1 MRQCRS
7 RLYWIFAY
15 VLVGSFVLQFQSMG
29 YGEDKPLISAES
41 TSAFRADVQPVFVTL
56 AVSPSVS
63 VDMEIIQW
71 PDGGFSLPVKV
82 FCALFGIEAQQLP
95 EANRIF
101 FLDPQVQKTVE
112 INWEQQ
118 KITIGEH
125 EVALGLYPVVRNQ
138 QGLLI
143 EDDVYIDATT
153 FASVFGANFKLD
165 RETGTLSMT
174 TARKLKVPGSEDA
187 GLGRNAQE
195 SNIRLISNP
204 EIHHAL
210 VDKIYIQHATNY
222 GFQESRQPI
231 NARIQSSRFNALV
244 DTSRFGVSGSLLGM
258 DYHVKPSINRY
269 NDKATLQNIDWSLMR
284 ELKGKIISLGSTEA
298 GLSAL
303 VSPSLN
309 MWGLKYTSQ
318 NAQTPFLSPQSSY
331 EFSGRADTG
340 NEVAVVLNQRTI
352 QTVTA
357 QNGAYEFEPV
367 YLQGQS
373 INDIQIVEKNAQS
386 QEKVLLTQKISN
398 FSNLLPQGETAYSTF
413 LGRAPLQFY
422 PLIPDQKT
430 PLLMPQTE
438 KWLAG
443 GRLFYGVNH
452 RLTMGLSAAA
462 DQTFGRP
469 KTYFNNLDPLAVDLT
484 GFSSYQRDSN
494 FFSGQNAAL
503 SLRYQLTDRW
513 LVTSDL
519 GVSQYRLKA
528 GSRLPIDD
536 SAMGKAA
543 QFHIERQSNRLSW
556 FLDAF
561 RYDPE
566 YYTPAVSLYGNNLY
580 DKQGLKGGVSGMI
593 QTALPVS
600 YNLYWSHYQTNL
612 QKLIPGG
619 IINASHWGG
628 TLNSQLSEKNSVTL
642 GFSLINGDNREREF
656 LQRSMDVSF
665 RTQSLPWGLQGDV
678 RAGHYFTNTVFLPSQ
693 TLGTNLTAFDYEN
706 NSLDTTLDIPLDQL
720 RSNHI
725 RLAHR
730 WSSFVDF
737 GSVHGYFNVHSVFL
751 EPFMQLSYGDKPQI
765 QNQTGLRLGYQFKS
779 GARISVAYARLSS
792 SFQGPSAAGSTRSQI
807 KTDQVYF
814 DFSDVFGLLANRL
827 QSLGPRSEGQGIVI
841 GKVFADTQANG
852 RYDKA
857 EPGVKNTQLLI
868 DNQQMVTTSPN
879 GDFTLTGLPRGYHTI
894 AILPDNLPLT
904 INAENPIYKIKVRE
918 GKTHRLN
925 IPLATEGGMLSGHLE
940 MVDGQDQPVSPDRI
954 VLVLTNQSGV
964 SVKYTSV
971 DPQGNYQFSNIPAGV
986 YSVGLEPKI
995 RNSGRY
1001 KTLTSPT
1008 AIHLPVS
1015 SNYEESVEV
1024 KNLNL
1029 KLLAL

>member
-1 MRQCRS
+1 
-7 RLYWIFAY
+7 
-15 VLVGSFVLQFQSMG
+15 MG
-29 YGEDKPLISAES
+29 YAEAEQPSPTAKESA
-41 TSAFRADVQPVFVTL
+41 SALSVDVQPVFVTL
-56 AVSPSVS
+56 ALSPAVS

-71 PDGGFSLPVKV
+71 ADGGFSLPVKA

-95 EANRIF
+95 EAHRLF
-101 FLDPQVQKTVE
+101 FVDPEVQKTVE

-118 KITIGEH
+118 KITIGDQA
-125 EVALGLYPVVRNQ
+125 VALLGSYPVVRNQ

-143 EDDVYIDATT
+143 EDDVYIDAVT
-153 FASVFGANFKLD
+153 FASVFGGSFKLD

-174 TARKLKVPGSEDA
+174 TARKLKVPGSENSGQARKTQD
-187 GLGRNAQE
+187 
-195 SNIRLISNP
+195 SNIRVISNP
-204 EIHHAL
+204 EISHAL

-244 DTSRFGVSGSLLGM
+244 DTSRIGLSGSLLGM
-258 DYHVKPSINRY
+258 NYYIKPSINRF
-269 NDKATLQNIDWSLMR
+269 NEKANLQNIDWSLMR
-284 ELKGKIISLGSTEA
+284 ELKNKVISLGSTEA
-298 GLSAL
+298 GLSTL
-303 VSPSLN
+303 VSPTLN
-309 MWGLKYTSQ
+309 VWGLKFTSQ
-318 NAQTPFLSPQSSY
+318 NAQAPFLSPQSSY
-331 EFSGRADTG
+331 EFSGKAETG
-340 NEVAVVLNQRTI
+340 NQVAMVLNQRTI

-373 INDIQIVEKNAQS
+373 INDIQIVEKDAQS
-386 QEKVLLTQKISN
+386 QEKVLMTQKISN
-398 FSNLLPQGETAYSTF
+398 FTNILPKGEAAYSTF
-413 LGRAPLQFY
+413 LGRAPLQFH

-443 GRLFYGVNH
+443 GRLFYGVDH
-452 RLTMGLSAAA
+452 RLTVGLSAAA
-462 DQTFGRP
+462 DQTFGKP
-469 KTYFNNLDPLAVDLT
+469 KTFFNNLDPLAVDLT

-513 LVTSDL
+513 MVSSDL
-519 GVSQYRLKA
+519 GISQYRLKS
-528 GSRLPIDD
+528 GSRLPIAD
-536 SAMGKAA
+536 SAKGKAA
-543 QFHIERQSNRLSW
+543 QLHIERQSNRLSW

-593 QTALPVS
+593 QTVLPVS

-612 QKLIPGG
+612 QRLIPGG
-619 IINASHWGG
+619 IINARHWGG
-628 TLNSQLSEKNSVTL
+628 TLNSQISEKNSVTL
-642 GFSLINGDNREREF
+642 GFSLIDGDNREREF

-665 RTQSLPWGLQGDV
+665 RTQSLPWGLQGDI
-678 RAGHYFTNTVFLPSQ
+678 RAGHYFTNTVFLPSEA
-693 TLGTNLTAFDYEN
+693 LGTNLTAFDYEN
-706 NSLDTTLDIPLDQL
+706 NSLDTTLDIPLNRL

-725 RLAHR
+725 RLGHR
-730 WSSFVDF
+730 WSNFVDF
-737 GSVHGYFNVHSVFL
+737 GSIHGYFNVRSFFL

-765 QNQTGLRLGYQFKS
+765 QNQLGLRLGYQFKS
-779 GARISVAYARLSS
+779 GARISVAYAKLSS
-792 SFQGPSAAGSTRSQI
+792 SFQGASVGGSARSQI
-807 KTDQVYF
+807 KTDQVFF

-852 RYDKA
+852 LFDKA

-868 DNQQMVTTSPN
+868 DNQQVVTTSQN
-879 GDFTLTGLPRGYHTI
+879 GDFALTGLSSGYHTI
-894 AILPDNLPLT
+894 AILPDHLPLT
-904 INAENPIYKIKVRE
+904 LNAENPTYKIKVRG

-925 IPLATEGGMLSGHLE
+925 IPLSTEGGILSGDLE
-940 MVDGQDQPVSPDRI
+940 IVDGLGQAVNPEHI
-954 VLVLTNQSGV
+954 ILVLTNQSGV

-971 DPQGNYQFSNIPAGV
+971 DPKGHYQFSNISAGV
-986 YSVGLEPKI
+986 YTIGLEPKI

-1001 KTLTSPT
+1001 KTLTSPPV
-1008 AIHLPVS
+1008 IHLPAS
-1015 SNYEESVEV
+1015 TNYEESVEV